1 MVKNNKKLDNTELII
16 AIDSLALPNMNN
28 WKEPNKTSRKI
39 STASMI
45 NQHLIK
51 LDFLCE
57 IPYNNAQLAMNF
69 KAKIMLNARII
80 HFSEL
85 MTKSN
90 WTHQISSIIHLI
102 SPITKRIYYYGEHF
116 QVLFH
121 LFLDMYISFVI
132 FDILNFH
139 EWLSSASY

>member
-1 MVKNNKKLDNTELII
+1 MVKNNKKLDNTKLII
-16 AIDSLALPNMNN
+16 AIDSLVLPNMNN
-28 WKEPNKTSRKI
+28 WKEPNKTNRKI

-69 KAKIMLNARII
+69 KAKMMLNARII

-90 WTHQISSIIHLI
+90 WTHQKSFMIHSISSI
-102 SPITKRIYYYGEHF
+102 TKRMYDYGEHF
-116 QVLFH
+116 QVLFY
-121 LFLDMYISFVI
+121 LFLDVYISLVI
-132 FDILNFH
+132 WTHF
-139 EWLSSASY
+139 SMTSKT

>member
-1 MVKNNKKLDNTELII
+1 MVKNNKKLNNTKLII
-16 AIDSLALPNMNN
+16 AIDSLVLPTMNN
-28 WKEPNKTSRKI
+28 WKEPNKTNRKI

-45 NQHLIK
+45 NQHLIR

-69 KAKIMLNARII
+69 KAKMMLNARII

-102 SPITKRIYYYGEHF
+102 SSITKRMYDYGEHY
-116 QVLFH
+116 QVLFY
-121 LFLDMYISFVI
+121 LTLDIYISLVI
-132 FDILNFH
+132 WTHF
-139 EWLSSASY
+139 SMTSKT